1 MVCVGVGGVV
11 WGFVDGV
18 WVFLNQ
24 QYWNYQVPVQ
34 TLLRIKDSKEFSV
47 YFRMQEGPQTIL
59 LLKPNFALAAGTALD
74 IAEVVLPLV
83 TLVQCKV
90 QE

>member
-1 MVCVGVGGVV
+1 MCWGGVV

-18 WVFLNQ
+18 GGFLNQ

-34 TLLRIKDSKEFSV
+34 TLLRIKDFREFSV

-59 LLKPNFALAAGTALD
+59 FLKPHFALAAGTALD

-83 TLVQCKV
+83 TVVQCKV